1 MFVLCIYGNNKNM
14 FKLSNLI
21 ERGRTFQKC
30 FLPQC
35 INNRKMVPR
44 HHYKKCDYNK
54 NIFTI
59 RKTRINI

>member
-1 MFVLCIYGNNKNM
+1 M

-35 INNRKMVPR
+35 INKDTESR
-44 HHYKKCDYNK
+44 
-54 NIFTI
+54 
-59 RKTRINI
+59 